1 MTCRYSGA
9 DWRDEIYNAV
19 RQTPG
24 GVKAAAAFLTERRG
38 RSIHPETLRAKL
50 RHVDGESISM
60 EMAEMLT
67 EWLQEMCRPDALSWI
82 HAFNGRFG
90 MAADTLDAQPAGGW
104 PNEVTA
110 LCDKLLHL
118 GVAGGRLTELGLKAA
133 ADGLIDEA
141 EADAITEQ
149 AMAEIRLLFRL
160 TRNAQRAA
168 NSPRTGG

>member
-9 DWRDEIYNAV
+9 DWRDEIYNSV
-19 RQTPG
+19 RQAPG

-50 RHVDGESISM
+50 RHVDGECISL

-67 EWLQEMCRPDALSWI
+67 EWLQEMNRPDALGWV

-90 MAADTLDAQPAGGW
+90 MAAETVDAAPAGGW
-104 PNEVTA
+104 PNEIMA
-110 LCDKLLHL
+110 LQDKLLHL
-118 GVAGGRLTELGLKAA
+118 GVAGGKLTELGLQAA
-133 ADGLIDEA
+133 ADGAISEA

-160 TRNAQRAA
+160 SRNAKRAA
-168 NSPRTGG
+168 STAGPG